1 MEPFRQKRFLY
12 GTVKHLYVECSVDND
27 QMLIF
32 PKINKMIIKAGYKI
46 GRNSLGVVFLYFW
59 FKQYMFLLAF
69 LFFSF

>member
-1 MEPFRQKRFLY
+1 MEPFRQKRFFY

-32 PKINKMIIKAGYKI
+32 PKINTMIIKAGYKI
-46 GRNSLGVVFLYFW
+46 SRNSLGVVFLYFW

-69 LFFSF
+69 FSFSF